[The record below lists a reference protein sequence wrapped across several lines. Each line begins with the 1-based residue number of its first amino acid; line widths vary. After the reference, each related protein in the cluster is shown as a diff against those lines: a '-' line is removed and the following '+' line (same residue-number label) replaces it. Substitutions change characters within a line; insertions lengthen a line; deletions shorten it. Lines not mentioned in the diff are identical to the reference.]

1 MSNMSNIMTEQKLRN
16 QVNEIFNMNDVSM
29 KEQLINTTW
38 NDIKTFT
45 RSIDKEEQLNT
56 WSHGNGFRFVEEHY
70 LETDYNNE
78 NEFKKNF
85 ILGLARNL

>member
-1 MSNMSNIMTEQKLRN
+1 MTEQKLRDL
-16 QVNEIFNMNDVSM
+16 VKEIFHMNDSSM

-38 NDIKTFT
+38 DDIKVFT
-45 RSIDKEEQLNT
+45 QSIDKEEQLNT
-56 WSHGNGFRFVEEHY
+56 WSHGNGFRFVEENY
-70 LETDYNNE
+70 LETDYITE